1 MSIESVRCPRRL
13 QALHRLRVL
22 DTPRDP
28 AFDGIARTPMS
39 VISLLDHDR
48 QWFKAKVGVD
58 IDETPIEEALC
69 VYALSS
75 GALFV
80 VPDAAA
86 DARFRDNRFVVGRP
100 HIRF

>member
-1 MSIESVRCPRRL
+1 MTASGSRPRS
-13 QALHRLRVL
+13 A
-22 DTPRDP
+22 RD
-28 AFDGIARTPMS
+28 R
-39 VISLLDHDR
+39 R
-48 QWFKAKVGVD
+48 
-58 IDETPIEEALC
+58 EPIEEALC